1 MKIVHHFIQLLA
13 MALIIFILY
22 HIKMDEAVL
31 SYILP
36 ITIIGV
42 IGILAFAFMTFK
54 RRGWLVIVA
63 VLIST
68 LSMTQPAW
76 AAFKRFDC
84 GGQHNGKSAMDM
96 LMEANGALDLGG
108 AAVQAAKEKVTNG
121 NLFKDDFANDNIKA
135 CVLLN
140 IISIGD
146 ELSGQERDCEGDYD
160 PQMRQNA
167 IYAKENYLHMSA
179 DTAGDDIDEH
189 SWIDKGI
196 ASYGSAEMTNQL
208 ERMKG
213 TEHDADDVFK
223 YIEEYLEHCACIDK
237 KKEANCRTIA
247 QTVAKNSQDCWICSI
262 VEALLLSTQ
271 KIAKVAY
278 ALLAQFSL
286 GLLGVMFLF
295 WLAIK
300 VLHLI
305 GTLGYGDHN
314 SFFTEL
320 LFRSIAVMIA
330 AAILHA
336 PISDLYRI
344 VISPF
349 IMATAG
355 FTEKLTD
362 SVLSDEKGSF
372 YDTVRKELNAPQL
385 NQDDPR
391 KNCMLHCKNMLD
403 ENFQYTDRQKEL
415 MLSNKNAAAD
425 SSGDFIDPQSFS
437 ALLCLTCRTYNQM
450 VPFTAIGEAMTCYAF
465 VHGPWIP
472 WPLSEVLPVIPD
484 FAYWLMGIGFVIAF
498 SLLMTVVA
506 FYIMDIVLK
515 LAFVIILTPLYVV
528 AWAFPISREYTKKGW
543 DMILYALFEF
553 IGVAL
558 MVAIFMVLMMNVL
571 GDLPVNTANIEGAIV
586 SAMKKNDIEA
596 LYILMGGAGPWTL
609 IKLIVVCLMGYK
621 MITASGQVVSAL
633 SGISPGIPGVAMAAL
648 AGMAKEALS
657 LAGVSMGAAGKVGSQ
672 VTKKAA
678 GKISDIAKSR
688 NASKGRFRG
697 DGPTNSRQKAAQEIK
712 NFSAASRQAGS
723 KVGSI
728 GDKLKNRG
736 NALSAAGKEMAARG
750 GIGNKIKG
758 NLMRSGGA
766 VNRLAGTLV
775 NPVAKGI
782 GKAMNV
788 AGRGVAAAVDKTG
801 IADKLQKSGDK
812 AQRKKEASLRADPK
826 AAARRERGYNRVS
839 EGASAFTSGITN
851 ANIFRVAKGAYL
863 MASGAASVAR
873 SKAQRGLNQMH
884 RAHQK
889 RKGNRKS

>member
-76 AAFKRFDC
+76 AAEKLLPCAHKGQSALERLSQAKTNAELAKALGELAQEKA
-84 GGQHNGKSAMDM
+84 GGNFRENDF
-96 LMEANGALDLGG
+96 EDDLTQACVIVNCIN
-108 AAVQAAKEKVTNG
+108 AAV
-121 NLFKDDFANDNIKA
+121 
-135 CVLLN
+135 
-140 IISIGD
+140 
-146 ELSGQERDCEGDYD
+146 ELKGQTMDCEADYD

-167 IYAKENYLHMSA
+167 HYIVENVSHMNFTSSRRDA
-179 DTAGDDIDEH
+179 EGGWFFD
-189 SWIDKGI
+189 SWIEEEIEK
-196 ASYGSAEMTNQL
+196 
-208 ERMKG
+208 KG
-213 TEHDADDVFK
+213 TDEQKRALEKVKGQDVKDAIDARRVAK
-223 YIEEYLEHCACIDK
+223 EYLEHCACVDK
-237 KKEANCRTIA
+237 KKEKNCRTIA
-247 QTVAKNSQDCWICSI
+247 QTVAKNSQDCWVCSI

-450 VPFTAIGEAMTCYAF
+450 VPFTAIGETMTCYAF
-465 VHGPWIP
+465 AHGPWIP

-596 LYILMGGAGPWTL
+596 LYTLMGGAGPWTL

-648 AGMAKEALS
+648 TGMAKEALS
-657 LAGVSMGAAGKVGSQ
+657 LAGVSAGAAGKVGSQ

-697 DGPTNSRQKAAQEIK
+697 GGPTNTRQAAAQGIRG
-712 NFSAASRQAGS
+712 FSAASRQAGS

-766 VNRLAGTLV
+766 VNRLAGKV
-775 NPVAKGI
+775 INPIAKGI

-812 AQRKKEASLRADPK
+812 AQRSKEASLRADPK
-826 AAARRERGYNRVS
+826 AAARRERGYNRIQEGMAAIKKNLDVVS
-839 EGASAFTSGITN
+839 
-851 ANIFRVAKGAYL
+851 GAYL
-863 MASGAASVAR
+863 MASGMMSVAR

>member
-42 IGILAFAFMTFK
+42 IGILAFAFWSFK
-54 RRGWLVIVA
+54 QRGWLVIVA

-68 LSMTQPAW
+68 LSITQPAW

-84 GGQHNGKSAMDM
+84 GGQHNGKSAMEM
-96 LMEANGALDLGG
+96 LMESEDALDLAG

-121 NLFKDDFANDNIKA
+121 NFFQDDFANNNIKA

-146 ELSGQERDCEGDYD
+146 ELCGQDTDCEGDYD

-196 ASYGSAEMTNQL
+196 ASYGSGEMTNQL

-213 TEHDADDVFK
+213 TEHDADDVFGCIEK
-223 YIEEYLEHCACIDK
+223 YIEHCACIDK
-237 KKEANCRTIA
+237 KNEANCRTIA
-247 QTVAKNSQDCWICSI
+247 ETVAKNSQDCWICSI
-262 VEALLLSTQ
+262 VEALLLATQ

-295 WLAIK
+295 WIAIK
-300 VLHLI
+300 VLQLV
-305 GTLGYGDHN
+305 GTFGYGDHN
-314 SFFTEL
+314 SFFTEF
-320 LFRSIAVMIA
+320 LFRTIAVMIA

-336 PISDLYRI
+336 PITDLYRI

-349 IMATAG
+349 IMMTAG

-362 SVLSDEKGSF
+362 AVLSDEKGSF
-372 YDTVRKELNAPQL
+372 YDTVREKLNSPAL
-385 NQDDPR
+385 NQEDAR

-403 ENFQYTDRQKEL
+403 ENFKYTERQQKL
-415 MLSNKNAAAD
+415 MLGKVG
-425 SSGDFIDPQSFS
+425 GDGEFIDPQSFS

-450 VPFTAIGEAMTCYAF
+450 VPFTAIGESMTCYAYAN
-465 VHGPWIP
+465 GWDPWY
-472 WPLSEVLPVIPD
+472 LPVSFPN
-484 FAYWLMGIGFVIAF
+484 FAYLLMGFTFVVLF

-506 FYIMDIVLK
+506 FYILDIVLK
-515 LAFVIILTPLYVV
+515 LSFIIILTPLFVV
-528 AWAFPISREYTKKGW
+528 AWAFPISKEYSDKAWK
-543 DMILYALFEF
+543 MILYVLFEF

-558 MVAIFMVLMMNVL
+558 MVAIFMVLMMHAL
-571 GDLPVNTANIEGAIV
+571 GDLPVENGDITAALVN
-586 SAMKKNDIEA
+586 AMKENNVPA
-596 LYILMGGAGPWTL
+596 LYELMGGAGPWTL
-609 IKLIVVCLMGYK
+609 VKLVVVCLMGYK

-633 SGISPGIPGVAMAAL
+633 TEITPGIPGVAMAAL
-648 AGMAKEALS
+648 TGMVKETLS
-657 LAGVSMGAAGKVGSQ
+657 LAGVSTAAAGKAGAR

-688 NASKGRFRG
+688 NASAKGQFKSG
-697 DGPTNSRQKAAQEIK
+697 GPTNTRQKMAADIK
-712 NFSAASRQAGS
+712 NFSAKSRQAGTS
-723 KVGSI
+723 VASA
-728 GDKLKNRG
+728 GDRLKARG
-736 NALSAAGKEMAARG
+736 DALSATGKEMAAKG

-766 VNRLAGTLV
+766 VNRLAGKAI
-775 NPVAKGI
+775 NPIAKGI

-801 IADKLQKSGDK
+801 AANKLQKSGDE
-812 AQRKKEASLRADPK
+812 AQQRKEASLK
-826 AAARRERGYNRVS
+826 ANPEEAARRERGYNRIQ
-839 EGASAFTSGITN
+839 EGAAAIGKN
-851 ANIFRVAKGAYL
+851 LNVAKGAYL
-863 MASGAASVAR
+863 MASGVASIAR
-873 SKAQRGLNQMH
+873 AKMARGWNN
-884 RAHQK
+884 RK
-889 RKGNRKS
+889 RK

>member
-1 MKIVHHFIQLLA
+1 MKIVRHFIQLLA

-22 HIKMDEAVL
+22 HIKIDEAVL

-54 RRGWLVIVA
+54 HRGWLAVVVA
-63 VLIST
+63 LISV
-68 LSMTQPAW
+68 LFLTQPAS
-76 AAFKRFDC
+76 AAFQRFDC
-84 GGQHNGKSAMDM
+84 GGQHNGKSAMD
-96 LMEANGALDLGG
+96 LLAEAENATDLVGVS
-108 AAVQAAKEKVTNG
+108 VQAAKEKLTNG
-121 NLFKDDFANDNIKA
+121 NLFNDDFANSNIKA

-146 ELSGQERDCEGDYD
+146 ELKGESMDCEGDYD

-167 IYAKENYLHMSA
+167 FYAKENYLHMSA

-189 SWIDKGI
+189 NWIDKGI
-196 ASYGSAEMTNQL
+196 GSYSNSDMTSQL
-208 ERMKG
+208 NRMKG
-213 TEHDADDVFK
+213 KEYDADDVFK
-223 YIEEYLEHCACIDK
+223 YIEKYLEHCACIDK
-237 KKEANCRTIA
+237 KKEKNCRTIA
-247 QTVAKNSQDCWICSI
+247 ETVAKNSQDCWICSI

-336 PISDLYRI
+336 PVSDLYRI

-362 SVLSDEKGSF
+362 SVLSDENGSF
-372 YDTVRKELNAPQL
+372 YDTVRQELNSPRL

-415 MLSNKNAAAD
+415 MLSSKNEDAD
-425 SSGDFIDPQSFS
+425 NSGDFIDPQSFS

-450 VPFTAIGEAMTCYAF
+450 IPFTAIGETMTCYAF

-472 WPLSEVLPVIPD
+472 WPLSEFLPVIPD
-484 FAYWLMGIGFVIAF
+484 FAYWLMGIAFVIVF
-498 SLLMTVVA
+498 SLLMTVIA

-528 AWAFPISREYTKKGW
+528 AWAFPISREYTKKAW

-571 GDLPVNTANIEGAIV
+571 GDLPVNTGNIEGAIV
-586 SAMKKNDIEA
+586 SAMKKNDIPA
-596 LYILMGGAGPWTL
+596 LYTLMGGAGPWTL

-657 LAGVSMGAAGKVGSQ
+657 LAGVSTAAAGKVGSQ
-672 VTKKAA
+672 VTKKTA

-688 NASKGRFRG
+688 NASAKGQFKSS
-697 DGPTNSRQKAAQEIK
+697 GPTNTRQKMASDIK
-712 NFSAASRQAGS
+712 NFSDASRQAGS
-723 KVGSI
+723 KVGSA
-728 GDKLKNRG
+728 GERLKARG
-736 NALSAAGKEMAARG
+736 ANVSATGREMAAKG
-750 GIGNKIKG
+750 GIGAKVKG
-758 NLMRSGGA
+758 NLMRAGGA
-766 VNRLAGTLV
+766 VQRGLGAAI
-775 NPVAKGI
+775 NPIAKGI
-782 GKAMNV
+782 GKVMNV

-801 IADKLQKSGDK
+801 VADKLQKSGDK
-812 AQRKKEASLRADPK
+812 AQQRKEASLKANPE
-826 AAARRERGYNRVS
+826 AAARRERGYNRIQ
-839 EGASAFTSGITN
+839 EGAAAIGKN
-851 ANIFRVAKGAYL
+851 LNVAKGAYL
-863 MASGAASVAR
+863 MGSGMLSIAR
-873 SKAQRGLNQMH
+873 AKMARGWNNW
-884 RAHQK
+884 K
-889 RKGNRKS
+889 RK